1 MKLVLQLLILLLL
14 VVISCQATPEPEHKS
29 ICVNFVLRFS
39 SAGLNDVEFL
49 PASDCSLGGERFNL
63 EVPESWKEA
72 ACLLALPEVDWI
84 YDPGEWEDASA
95 DRPSALFVSNLY
107 DPDRRD
113 VIEIVTGELSPPK
126 FISVEEAITSQPK
139 SKSPDGVCRIA
150 ARRPVRRIAAP

>member
-1 MKLVLQLLILLLL
+1 
-14 VVISCQATPEPEHKS
+14 
-29 ICVNFVLRFS
+29 
-39 SAGLNDVEFL
+39 LNDVEFL
-49 PASDCSLGGERFNL
+49 PASDCSPGGERFNV

-95 DRPSALFVSNLY
+95 DRPSALFVSNVY

-113 VIEIVTGELSPPK
+113 VIEVATGEWSPPK
-126 FISVEEAITSQPK
+126 FISVKEAITSPPK

-150 ARRPVRRIAAP
+150 AQRPVRRIAAP